1 MHLFHLIISMHFVN
15 NNHTWDNQ
23 MTTTTVTEVQPTAF
37 GNLIAMF
44 MEPSRAFAVIE
55 KRSMVWLPL
64 ILTLLCTTIIFIWY
78 FQSVDF
84 AWLQDRMTAAIPDP
98 EVREKAKG
106 FMTKSMLQT
115 SSLAGALIGLPI
127 VYSLMAL
134 YFLLVAKIKKLE
146 FGFTKWFSFVTWAS
160 VPGLLMLPL
169 GAMQILMA
177 HNGQLGMD
185 QLNPVTL
192 NQLFFHIEM
201 GHPWAS
207 LLESINI
214 QSIWTAVL
222 LVVGFQAWSKSSRAS
237 SIMIVAIPY
246 VAIYAVW
253 SIVSL
258 MSKAV

>member
-1 MHLFHLIISMHFVN
+1 
-15 NNHTWDNQ
+15 
-23 MTTTTVTEVQPTAF
+23 MTTNNTTEVHPSAF
-37 GNLIAMF
+37 GTLTAMF
-44 MEPSRAFAVIE
+44 MEPSRAFSAVE

-64 ILTLLCTTIIFIWY
+64 ILTLFFTTIILVWY

-84 AWLQDRMTAAIPDP
+84 SWLQDRMTASIPDP
-98 EVREKAKG
+98 NVREKAKG

-115 SSLAGALIGLPI
+115 SSLAGALIGIPI
-127 VYSLMAL
+127 VYALMAL
-134 YFLLVAKIKKLE
+134 YFLFVAKIKKLE

-169 GAMQILMA
+169 GAMQIIMA
-177 HNGQLGMD
+177 SNGQLGLD

-214 QSIWTAVL
+214 HSIWSAVL
-222 LVVGFQAWSKSSRAS
+222 MVVGFQAWSKLSRTTS
-237 SIMIVAIPY
+237 VIVVALPY
-246 VAIYAVW
+246 VVIYGGW
-253 SIVSL
+253 SVISL
-258 MSKAV
+258 MSKAA